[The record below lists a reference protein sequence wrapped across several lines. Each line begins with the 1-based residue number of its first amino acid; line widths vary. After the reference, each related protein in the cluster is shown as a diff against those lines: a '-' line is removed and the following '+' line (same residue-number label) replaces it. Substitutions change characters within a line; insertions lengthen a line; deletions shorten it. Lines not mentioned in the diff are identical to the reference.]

1 MAPLGVR
8 YNVGAMTRS
17 DVQLMLDVKAGDD
30 ASFNL
35 LLQKYRTPLI
45 NFLYRMV
52 RDTATAEDL
61 AQEVFLRVYRAR
73 KQYSPSAKFTT
84 WLFRIATNLALNSV
98 RDNRHRQMDVSID
111 APVEED
117 EAPLQL
123 PTREMRIDEH
133 MIERDRADFIRQA
146 IASLPEKQRVAVLLH
161 KYEEMDYAEIAKI
174 LECSESALKS
184 LLFRAYETLRVQLA
198 PLVVPADGA
207 SRRGRTAIMKKCE
220 EVSKQLVAYLDRRAN
235 SAERQEVEEHLAA
248 CRACHER
255 AEGFRK
261 LWGVLDEVPLVE
273 PSLSFDARI
282 RARIAEEPRPRW
294 FRWLV
299 PQPRLAFSMALLLAL
314 SVWMARLA
322 ARGESGGDASSRI
335 SKRSRIWASW
345 RITTC

>member
-1 MAPLGVR
+1 MEHSYALQLYGTAGVR

-45 NFLYRMV
+45 NFLFRMV
-52 RDTATAEDL
+52 RDSATAEDL

-111 APVEED
+111 ASVEDD

-123 PTREMRIDEH
+123 PAREMRIDEH
-133 MIERDRADFIRQA
+133 MIERDRAEFIRQA
-146 IASLPEKQRVAVLLH
+146 ISSLPEKQRAAVLLH

-198 PLVVPADGA
+198 PLVAQP
-207 SRRGRTAIMKKCE
+207 
-220 EVSKQLVAYLDRRAN
+220 VARRAG
-235 SAERQEVEEHLAA
+235 
-248 CRACHER
+248 
-255 AEGFRK
+255 EGR
-261 LWGVLDEVPLVE
+261 
-273 PSLSFDARI
+273 PS
-282 RARIAEEPRPRW
+282 
-294 FRWLV
+294 
-299 PQPRLAFSMALLLAL
+299 
-314 SVWMARLA
+314 
-322 ARGESGGDASSRI
+322 
-335 SKRSRIWASW
+335 
-345 RITTC
+345 